1 MTCGAPKLRALL
13 LGGLAALWSIP
24 GWAADAPPAGASS
37 CTGCHAPAKGPA
49 TALPSIEGRD
59 PAQLKALLE
68 GFRSGA
74 VPATLMNRIMLGF
87 SPEEIAALAEW
98 FGRKP

>member
-1 MTCGAPKLRALL
+1 LRALSL
-13 LGGLAALWSIP
+13 VGLVALSAIPGLAVA
-24 GWAADAPPAGASS
+24 APPPGASS

-59 PAQLKALLE
+59 PVQLKALLD

-74 VPATLMNRIMLGF
+74 VPATVMNRIMLGF
-87 SPEEIAALAEW
+87 TPEEIAALAEW
-98 FGRKP
+98 FGRKS

>member
-1 MTCGAPKLRALL
+1 MRALSL
-13 LGGLAALWSIP
+13 VGLVALSAIPGLAVA
-24 GWAADAPPAGASS
+24 APPPGASS

-59 PAQLKALLE
+59 PAQLKALLD

-74 VPATLMNRIMLGF
+74 VPATVMNRIMLGF
-87 SPEEIAALAEW
+87 TPEEIAALAEW
-98 FGRKP
+98 FGRKS

>member
-1 MTCGAPKLRALL
+1 LRALSL
-13 LGGLAALWSIP
+13 VGLVALSAIPGLAVA
-24 GWAADAPPAGASS
+24 APPPGASS

-59 PAQLKALLE
+59 PAQLKALLD

-74 VPATLMNRIMLGF
+74 VPATVMNRIMLGF
-87 SPEEIAALAEW
+87 TPEEIAALAEW
-98 FGRKP
+98 FGRKS

>member
-1 MTCGAPKLRALL
+1 MRALSL
-13 LGGLAALWSIP
+13 VGLVALSAIPGLAVA
-24 GWAADAPPAGASS
+24 APPPGASS

-59 PAQLKALLE
+59 PVQLKALLD

-74 VPATLMNRIMLGF
+74 VPATVMNRIMLGF
-87 SPEEIAALAEW
+87 TPEEIAALAEW
-98 FGRKP
+98 FGRKS

>member
-1 MTCGAPKLRALL
+1 MRALSL
-13 LGGLAALWSIP
+13 VGLVALTAIPGLAVA
-24 GWAADAPPAGASS
+24 APPPGASS

-59 PAQLKALLE
+59 PAQLKALLD

-74 VPATLMNRIMLGF
+74 VPATVMNRIMLGF
-87 SPEEIAALAEW
+87 TPEEIAALAEW
-98 FGRKP
+98 FGRKS